1 MIQRGKGGVC
11 GKDGAAP
18 GNAKRAGAYGRGG
31 RGQQRMAVLC
41 KAAAGISYR
50 LQTGSKKQD
59 TQNAD
64 AGALNNKRI
73 GSKQPAEGAAK
84 QDDGAEGRA
93 VGFFAAHGLPG
104 RMVLADVGG
113 GCNNR

>member
-1 MIQRGKGGVC
+1 MRNVQGPIAVADAGSRGWP
-11 GKDGAAP
+11 AL
-18 GNAKRAGAYGRGG
+18 R
-31 RGQQRMAVLC
+31 

-50 LQTGSKKQD
+50 LQTGLKKQD

-73 GSKQPAEGAAK
+73 GSKQPAESAVK

-113 GCNNR
+113 EIF

>member
-1 MIQRGKGGVC
+1 MRNAQVPTTMAAAGSRGWP
-11 GKDGAAP
+11 AL
-18 GNAKRAGAYGRGG
+18 R
-31 RGQQRMAVLC
+31 
-41 KAAAGISYR
+41 KAAAGISYK

-73 GSKQPAEGAAK
+73 ASKQPAEGAVK

-104 RMVLADVGG
+104 RMVLADEDG